1 MALSEEQIEDII
13 YDSPWILGKQYL
25 KVKIKGSR
33 GQYGRQVNI
42 GLNKDRYID
51 LLFKD
56 ISDNRPVV
64 IELKKNRIQR
74 QDITQALEYKAL
86 INILSDTQKSE
97 WEQEFG
103 LNYYSPKII
112 LIGKSINNEEEL
124 TANLAGVEVK
134 VFGKTNI
141 KELGFSSFKDMKLKI
156 KEWEDF
162 RKIGNTLIDRET
174 WIDGII
180 DSLNEQLPK
189 IDKNLNNIKYYKPC
203 KNTYT
208 ENYLPFID
216 FSINITD
223 KDNEE
228 NLLGFYEF
236 FDNATRF
243 NSDYIYCDLGF
254 IASDKFENE
263 NEIEKI
269 EKRIKSKFRNQDIQ
283 FYLFPEVDPVV
294 LKIRKD
300 CFNVENKKYF
310 NEVFN
315 SLIKKSIEL
324 YNELNNNE

>member
-33 GQYGRQVNI
+33 GQFGRQVNI
-42 GLNKDRYID
+42 GLNKSRYID

-56 ISDNRPVV
+56 TSDNRPVV

-86 INILSDTQKSE
+86 INTLSDSQKSE

-103 LNYYSPKII
+103 LNYYSPKVI
-112 LIGKSINNEEEL
+112 LIGKSINKEEEL

-141 KELGFSSFKDMKLKI
+141 KELGFSSFKNMKLKV
-156 KEWEDF
+156 KEWGDF
-162 RKIGNTLIDRET
+162 KKIGNTLIDRGT

-189 IDKNLNNIKYYKPC
+189 IDENLNNIKHYKPC
-203 KNTYT
+203 KHTYT

-216 FSINITD
+216 FSISITD

-228 NLLGFYEF
+228 VLLGFYEF
-236 FDNATRF
+236 FDNATPF
-243 NSDYIYCDLGF
+243 NSDYVYCDLVF
-254 IASDKFENE
+254 ITKDEF
-263 NEIEKI
+263 EIEKI
-269 EKRIKSKFRNQDIQ
+269 EKRIKSKFQNQNIQ
-283 FYLFPEVDPVV
+283 FYLFDVDIVV
-294 LKIRKD
+294 LKINRD
-300 CFNVENKKYF
+300 CFNIENKKNF
-310 NEVFN
+310 DKVFN
-315 SLIKKSIEL
+315 NLIKKSIEL
-324 YNELNNNE
+324 FNELNNNK